1 MTTEYFFWQG
11 ARYKAI
17 GSTTPLQA
25 ELHFA
30 TQKCDGDG
38 DGAVAVTVVDVIVHL
53 WSETQLTGLL
63 LQGGDGQR
71 FLRAI

>member
-30 TQKCDGDG
+30 TRKCDGDG
-38 DGAVAVTVVDVIVHL
+38 DATVAVTVVDVIVRSVVGNPAD
-53 WSETQLTGLL
+53 WPVAAR
-63 LQGGDGQR
+63 GGWA
-71 FLRAI
+71 AIS